1 MQFSPTP
8 HLSHLLPR
16 RDPHQTKLY
25 TNTAKH
31 NSPQTAQDA
40 PILSPP
46 EACMNGGAEDEL
58 PLAAGPTA
66 LDVEETL
73 TLPPNILLMMSP
85 MFGPVTVLGVLDG
98 LGGAIVLD
106 VGITGLDVD
115 DGVLRLGI
123 SAVVLRL

>member
-1 MQFSPTP
+1 
-8 HLSHLLPR
+8 
-16 RDPHQTKLY
+16 
-25 TNTAKH
+25 
-31 NSPQTAQDA
+31 
-40 PILSPP
+40 
-46 EACMNGGAEDEL
+46 MNGGAEDEL

-85 MFGPVTVLGVLDG
+85 MFGPVNVLGVLDG

-123 SAVVLRL
+123 SAVALRL